1 MNSISNL
8 PEIILDDDTDI
19 FYCKGGHCVCCI
31 QKSTILNLVY
41 VDWLITQN
49 NSNKLDNKFYCS
61 TIALY
66 LCDKCTYFCPT
77 TTYGNLDHD
86 GLDKII
92 KNIKTKYLISKL

>member
-1 MNSISNL
+1 MASNSDYDCNL

-19 FYCKGGHCVCCI
+19 FYCKGGLCVCCI

-41 VDWLITQN
+41 VDWLITKNHQKN
-49 NSNKLDNKFYCS
+49 YCS

-66 LCDKCTYFCPT
+66 LCDNCNYFCPT
-77 TTYGNLDHD
+77 TTYGNLEHD

-92 KNIKTKYLISKL
+92 KNIKNKYIISKL